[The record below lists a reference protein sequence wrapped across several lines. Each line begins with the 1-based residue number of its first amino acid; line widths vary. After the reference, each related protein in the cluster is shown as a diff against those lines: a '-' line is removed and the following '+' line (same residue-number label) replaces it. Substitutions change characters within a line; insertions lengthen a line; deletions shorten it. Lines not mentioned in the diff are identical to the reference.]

1 MRFAVD
7 VTACWRP
14 LRVGMTTVAI
24 ELSKALVANKGKDHI
39 TLLCSR
45 ERPRELER
53 LDCDAVLSPYRHE
66 LNIKTRWLP
75 ALEPRLESDAI
86 LYPYWPSPPFRHHD
100 APPAAVF
107 VHDLAFRLR
116 PQEVPWQQRAYM
128 GTVLGPALRGAAAVL
143 VPSESTR
150 RDLLDLY
157 RIPNLESKIDVIALG
172 LPTPVAAG
180 PLPEGLEPGFI
191 LAVGTVEPRKNY
203 PRLLAAFRQLRGRQ
217 GSLPFIINGRPR
229 VPELVIAGR
238 PGWAYGDTLQL
249 IAAEPGVRYLGHV
262 DEPTLAAL
270 FESASVLAFPSL
282 YEGFGLPLLEAMSR
296 GVPAVIGDGGALPE
310 LGTGAAIAVKPDDV
324 DAIAGGLERL
334 LSDAQLRQR
343 LGEEGKRRAA
353 DFTWDRAAEQTLAV
367 LRRIGTAVHRK
378 VA

>member
-24 ELSKALVANKGKDHI
+24 ELSKALVAHQGKDDI

-45 ERPRELER
+45 ERPRELAG
-53 LDCDAVLSPYRHE
+53 LDCEAVLSPYRHE
-66 LNIKTRWLP
+66 LNVKLRWLP
-75 ALEPRLESDAI
+75 GVEPLLGCDAI
-86 LYPYWPSPPFRHHD
+86 LYPYWPSPPFRRHD

-107 VHDLAFRLR
+107 VHDLAFRLS

-128 GTVLGPALRGAAAVL
+128 GTVVGPALRHAAAVL
-143 VPSESTR
+143 VDSVSAR
-150 RDLLDLY
+150 RDILGLY
-157 RIPNLESKIDVIALG
+157 KIPGLESKIDVIALG
-172 LPTPVAAG
+172 LPSLAAAG
-180 PLPEGLEPGFI
+180 PLPDGLEPGFI

-203 PRLLAAFRQLRGRQ
+203 PRLLAAYRQLRGRQ
-217 GSLPFIINGRPR
+217 GSLPPQ
-229 VPELVIAGR
+229 LVIAGR

-270 FESASVLAFPSL
+270 YESASVLAFPSL

-296 GVPAVIGDGGALPE
+296 GVPAVIGAEGALPE
-310 LGTGAAIAVKPDDV
+310 LAPGAAIAVNPEDV

-334 LSDAQLRQR
+334 LADAQLRQK

-353 DFTWDRAAEQTLAV
+353 EFTWDRAADQTLAV
-367 LRRIGTAVHRK
+367 LRRIGNAVHRK